1 MAAGVASRPRKKRGQ
16 TAPTLATCWYA
27 LHVLSVVVALW
38 AALPGAVNVQVEAA
52 EGLDERERVALI
64 SEISGVVG
72 AVTGEPTNG
81 DRLTRLAIRARRV
94 SWRIQL
100 SLERR
105 DGALVRGREDLDLT
119 RDPRSWRVPLSDA
132 IRRLFPEGRELAA
145 HVSPPP
151 SAAVVAAPT
160 APVVMVDP
168 AGPPASATAPAMAAP
183 PPPPPEAGRGPTF
196 RIVPL
201 LAIAAGVGATVAGTR
216 FVAAA
221 SDAINSAPSTLS
233 QAAIEQQQRDVL
245 ENAVLGSV
253 LISAGIAAGVTGL
266 ILLISD

>member
-1 MAAGVASRPRKKRGQ
+1 
-16 TAPTLATCWYA
+16 
-27 LHVLSVVVALW
+27 VLSVVLALW
-38 AALPGAVNVQVEAA
+38 AAVPSAVNLQVEAT
-52 EGLDERERVALI
+52 EGLDERERVALVG
-64 SEISGVVG
+64 EISSVVG
-72 AVTGEPTNG
+72 AITGEPTNG
-81 DRLTRLAIRARRV
+81 DRLTRLAVRARRV

-132 IRRLFPEGRELAA
+132 IRRLFPEGRELAV
-145 HVSPPP
+145 HVTPPP
-151 SAAVVAAPT
+151 SAASVAA
-160 APVVMVDP
+160 APVVVVDP
-168 AGPPASATAPAMAAP
+168 AGPSQAAAARATAP
-183 PPPPPEAGRGPTF
+183 PPPPAPEAGRGPTF

-216 FVAAA
+216 FVSAA
-221 SDAINSAPSTLS
+221 SDAINNAPSTLS